1 MDIVDA
7 MLSRAQRLA
16 KEPAGVGDPE
26 PAGGGTRGPKRRGH
40 AVLKAV
46 LLGGVVALA
55 AKPEVRN
62 RLLDALFGPEE
73 QFEYESVTEP
83 VASEPLTPA
92 QKAASDGRER
102 AAPAGEDSWYR
113 SWDSPSGAA
122 ADVPAVAPQAPMHE
136 RWSRTGGDQASPPAA
151 ATAPADGDGEGA
163 QASTPRYDAWSRIE
177 DEAGA
182 TAASEESPAPDR
194 AIWSRLDDT
203 PAPPREPPSAAPVSS
218 ADDATG
224 TEEDEAA
231 PAQEPASEAAAAPP
245 ASPDGIAAAAQ
256 GPLGGEAA
264 QESAAGAAA
273 PESAAGAAAPESAA
287 GAAAPES
294 AAGAAAPESTGGE
307 AAKESA
313 GAEAAE
319 GSSGAEAA
327 EEPAGGED
335 EPAIGEADSHR
346 TGWWMPRRRRT
357 EPASDSPSTD

>member
-26 PAGGGTRGPKRRGH
+26 PAGGGTRGSKRRGH

-92 QKAASDGRER
+92 QKAAAD
-102 AAPAGEDSWYR
+102 APA
-113 SWDSPSGAA
+113 A
-122 ADVPAVAPQAPMHE
+122 APQAPMHE
-136 RWSRTGGDQASPPAA
+136 RWSRTGGDQASPPEA

-264 QESAAGAAA
+264 
-273 PESAAGAAAPESAA
+273 PESAA